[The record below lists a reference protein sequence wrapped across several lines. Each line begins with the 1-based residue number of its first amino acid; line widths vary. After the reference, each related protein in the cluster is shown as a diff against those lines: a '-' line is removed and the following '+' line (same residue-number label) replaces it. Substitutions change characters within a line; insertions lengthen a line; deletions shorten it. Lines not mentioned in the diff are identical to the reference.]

1 MSDRH
6 LIVSTSQP
14 YHCIEATTVLTVL
27 TYLQGRHQVGVA
39 YSPLGHFGLTETVQQ
54 STITPLTKTFRNT
67 MLCSDHQPYHSL
79 GERHGTWPIRCVRAL
94 SPTSTSSSSQLVTSS
109 DCNMINDNDVAHEGG
124 YMDYYKGFL
133 YFQENSLQQTL
144 PVCLRCAES
153 QDRPTYQNVH
163 VYAKMIAFTQNHY
176 TQPYP
181 PTTLAKG

>member
-1 MSDRH
+1 MREGSRFAGMRPGVLCVMTSGTQLMHKLHADNWDLTFHSVLVIRCIEKGNMSDRH

-79 GERHGTWPIRCVRAL
+79 GERHGTWSIRCVRAL
-94 SPTSTSSSSQLVTSS
+94 SPTSSSSSSQLVTSS
-109 DCNMINDNDVAHEGG
+109 DCNMTNDVAHEG
-124 YMDYYKGFL
+124 YMDL
-133 YFQENSLQQTL
+133 L
-144 PVCLRCAES
+144 
-153 QDRPTYQNVH
+153 
-163 VYAKMIAFTQNHY
+163 
-176 TQPYP
+176 
-181 PTTLAKG
+181 